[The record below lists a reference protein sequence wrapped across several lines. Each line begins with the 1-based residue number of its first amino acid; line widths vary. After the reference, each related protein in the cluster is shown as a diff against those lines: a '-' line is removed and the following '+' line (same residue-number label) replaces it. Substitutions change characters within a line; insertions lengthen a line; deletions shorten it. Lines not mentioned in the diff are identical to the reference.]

1 MHKLVIG
8 YYVVWWSIEKS
19 AWRTRSNTDKL
30 AQYLHVNRATIAGY
44 EVKGKEPRYE
54 TLIKLADYFD
64 VSIDYLFTEEENQ
77 LGIQK

>member
-1 MHKLVIG
+1 MVIMAFG
-8 YYVVWWSIEKS
+8 EVLKS
-19 AWRTRSNTDKL
+19 LREECGVTQDKL

-64 VSIDYLFTEEENQ
+64 VSLDDYLVTGEENR

>member
-1 MHKLVIG
+1 MHKL
-8 YYVVWWSIEKS
+8 
-19 AWRTRSNTDKL
+19 
-30 AQYLHVNRATIAGY
+30 VNRATIAGC

-64 VSIDYLFTEEENQ
+64 VSIDFLVTGEENR

>member
-1 MHKLVIG
+1 MAFGEVL
-8 YYVVWWSIEKS
+8 KS
-19 AWRTRSNTDKL
+19 LREERGVTQDKL

-54 TLIKLADYFD
+54 ILIKLADYFV
-64 VSIDYLFTEEENQ
+64 VSIDYLVTGEENR

>member
-1 MHKLVIG
+1 MVFGKVL
-8 YYVVWWSIEKS
+8 KS
-19 AWRTRSNTDKL
+19 LCEERGVTQDKL
-30 AQYLHVNRATIAGY
+30 SQYLHVNRATIAGY

-64 VSIDYLFTEEENQ
+64 VSIDDYLVTGEENR

>member
-1 MHKLVIG
+1 MYLKGSMHKL
-8 YYVVWWSIEKS
+8 
-19 AWRTRSNTDKL
+19 
-30 AQYLHVNRATIAGY
+30 VNRATIAGC

-64 VSIDYLFTEEENQ
+64 VSIDYLVTGEENR